1 MLFDALV
8 VGGGPAGL
16 SAALALARQN
26 MSLVL
31 FDSGV
36 YRNSRADFMH
46 MIPGADHV
54 APSEFRAT
62 SRQQLTRYEGVTIT
76 NTNLIKAQK
85 TSDGLFQVGNSD
97 GSSWQGRKLILA
109 AGALEQV
116 PDIPGYDSV
125 WGRGIYQCL
134 FCKGYEQRGASAAV
148 FAQGML
154 ANSGHAMH
162 IARMAAALSASV
174 TIYTQGNKDLE
185 AEIICLIASGSAAG
199 SAVMKTDNRII
210 KQFEAADNKAVTV
223 ELEDGSRI
231 THDYVSHQPP
241 IAHQTSLADQLGL
254 EKSEGGEI
262 VVSSPFQQTSVRGVF
277 AAGDLT
283 SMLKSAPNAVY
294 TGNLAGAMASMQ
306 ILTDRFGQAPLF
318 PPLA

>member
-1 MLFDALV
+1 MLVDALI

-36 YRNSRADFMH
+36 YRNARADFMH

-54 APSEFRAT
+54 APAEFRAT
-62 SRQQLTRYEGVTIT
+62 ARQQLSRYDAVSFKA
-76 NTNLIKAQK
+76 TNLVKAQQ
-85 TSDGLFQVGNSD
+85 TPDGLGFQVNDAAGNT
-97 GSSWQGRKLILA
+97 WQGRKLILA
-109 AGALEQV
+109 AGALEQM

-154 ANSGHAMH
+154 AGSGHAMH
-162 IARMAAALSASV
+162 VARMASALSKSV
-174 TIYTQGNKDLE
+174 TIYTNGNEDLE
-185 AEIICLIASGSAAG
+185 SELVGLIGSS
-199 SAVMKTDNRII
+199 SAIMKTDNRII
-210 KQFEAADNKAVTV
+210 KLFEAADNKSVTV
-223 ELEDGSRI
+223 ELQDGTRT
-231 THDYVSHQPP
+231 THDYISHQPP

-254 EKSEGGEI
+254 EAGKTGEI
-262 VVSSPFQQTSVRGVF
+262 VVSVPFQQTSVRGVF
-277 AAGDLT
+277 AAGDVAST
-283 SMLKSAPNAVY
+283 MKSTPNAIF
-294 TGNLAGAMASMQ
+294 TGNIAGVMASTQ
-306 ILTDRFGQAPLF
+306 ILTDRFGQQPLF
-318 PPLA
+318 PAIA